1 MESKS
6 FLTIADASARLSI
19 CRTAIYQL
27 INAGKLRALKFGR
40 ATRIAA
46 SELERFEAEANEA
59 GGVELRGR

>member
-1 MESKS
+1 MESKA
-6 FLTIADASARLSI
+6 FYTIEEVVGVLSL

-27 INAGKLRALKFGR
+27 INAGKLKAVKFGR
-40 ATRIAA
+40 CTRIAA